1 MKLFGRKGL
10 SKEMKYLVVIIVV
23 LLILCLGFGYCLR
36 FTRIEGMIPPD
47 DNNINAINRLE
58 NFLKNTKIYIPKDL
72 RYFTKRV
79 IDGTRPFTARI
90 NKNIEIE
97 LVNRFIYNVK
107 NKDIESARKL
117 IEMHG
122 ADPQYFKDDNNL
134 KSGDSKEK
142 NNEEEYTPQLDF
154 EKNYIPKDEKNYIP
168 KDEKYGWSFLYNGD
182 DNKDVYY
189 EKNYIPKD
197 EKYDWSFLYNGDFLY
212 NKEKARERK
221 REKEKERKRKR
232 EKEKDN
238 KYVYYEMNLIK
249 EPQKTDIVTN
259 DDGHYTHKK
268 DYDFMYSYGSHK
280 NEDYPYLIPEY
291 TFFKKKKYTG
301 Y

>member
-10 SKEMKYLVVIIVV
+10 SKEVKYLVVIIIV

-36 FTRIEGMIPPD
+36 FTGLEGMIPPD
-47 DNNINAINRLE
+47 DDDDNINAINKLE
-58 NFLKNTKIYIPKDL
+58 NFLKNPKIHIPKDL

-134 KSGDSKEK
+134 KSGDYNLKSGDYKHVDSKEK
-142 NNEEEYTPQLDF
+142 NNEEYIPQEFVKYKYYIPKDEEIYIPQQEF
-154 EKNYIPKDEKNYIP
+154 VKYKYYIPKDEKIYIP
-168 KDEKYGWSFLYNGD
+168 KYDLNILYNGD
-182 DNKDVYY
+182 DNKNVYY
-189 EKNYIPKD
+189 EK
-197 EKYDWSFLYNGDFLY
+197 
-212 NKEKARERK
+212 
-221 REKEKERKRKR
+221 
-232 EKEKDN
+232 
-238 KYVYYEMNLIK
+238 NLIK
-249 EPQKTDIVTN
+249 EPQKTSVYI
-259 DDGHYTHKK
+259 
-268 DYDFMYSYGSHK
+268 
-280 NEDYPYLIPEY
+280 
-291 TFFKKKKYTG
+291 
-301 Y
+301 